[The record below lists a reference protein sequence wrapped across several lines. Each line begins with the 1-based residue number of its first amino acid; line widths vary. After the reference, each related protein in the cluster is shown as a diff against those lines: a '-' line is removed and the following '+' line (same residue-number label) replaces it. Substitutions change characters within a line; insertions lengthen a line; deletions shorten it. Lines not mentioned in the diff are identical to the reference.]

1 MKNLTKENVTDK
13 VLGTLPADTKPRD
26 REILTSLIKH
36 LHLFVRDVSLTTSEW
51 LTAVDGLYRAGEISN
66 PMRNEFILMS
76 DLLGVSSLV
85 DLINDNDPAA
95 TETSPLGPFF
105 VDNAPLLETGG
116 DMIEEN
122 GGIQGIMRGFVLN
135 PDGEPIPGAMMEIWQ
150 TAENGLYENVDP
162 SQKDSNLRRRMKTGP
177 EGNYAFTTIQPVSY
191 RVPDDGPGWELLGMM
206 GRNPWRPAHLH
217 FKITAEGFRPL
228 VTEIFVDEDPYIDE
242 DVVFGVRDSLAV
254 SFATNSSQENADR
267 FNLKAPFWQV
277 EYDFKLQNA

>member
-13 VLGTLPADTKPRD
+13 VLGTFPADTNPRA

-36 LHLFVRDVSLTTSEW
+36 LHLFVRDVSLTTGEW
-51 LTAVDGLYRAGEISN
+51 LTAMDGLYRAGEISN
-66 PMRNEFILMS
+66 PVRNEFILIS

-85 DLINDNDPAA
+85 DLINDNAPIA

-105 VDNAPLLETGG
+105 VKDAPLLEPGG

-122 GGIQGIMRGFVLN
+122 SGTQGVVRGHVLT
-135 PDGEPIPGAMMEIWQ
+135 PEGKPIPGALLEIWQ

-162 SQKDSNLRRRMKTGP
+162 DQPKSNLRRRMKTGP

-191 RVPDDGPGWELLGMM
+191 QVPDDGPGWELLGMM

-217 FKITAEGFRPL
+217 FKISAEGFRPL
-228 VTEIFVDEDPYIDE
+228 VTELFVEDDPYIDE
-242 DVVFGVRDSLAV
+242 DVVFGVRNSLAV
-254 SFATNSSQENADR
+254 SFATNSSQQDADQ

-277 EYDFKLQNA
+277 EFDFKLLSA